1 MKLIMWDAEQNF
13 SSFKAIEDYAPGSV
27 YEFKIERTIDKD
39 NDKELVKVIYLNI
52 N

>member
-1 MKLIMWDAEQNF
+1 MWDVEQNF
-13 SSFKAIEDYAPGSV
+13 SSFKTIEDYAPGSV

-39 NDKELVKVIYLNI
+39 NDKQLVKVIYLNI